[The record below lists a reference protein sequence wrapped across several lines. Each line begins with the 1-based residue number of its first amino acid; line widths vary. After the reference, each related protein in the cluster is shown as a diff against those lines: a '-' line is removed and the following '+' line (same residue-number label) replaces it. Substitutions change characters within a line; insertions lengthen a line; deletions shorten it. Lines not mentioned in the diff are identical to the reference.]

1 MLLNRRNFLKAI
13 TAGAL
18 GSNLSACTHKRLFN
32 PDEDIFLSGGSYL
45 DGGNTQNALIVI
57 NLTQTEKRVIE
68 TTFLPHGI
76 YIDPNNKYRVY
87 CFEKNGSNACEIDIQ
102 TKEVVRHLHTETKQ
116 LFSGHASFST
126 DGKTLYC
133 IETNIDTL
141 QGSISIRNTDT
152 FQSTQQLPTLG
163 LSPHDCQLN
172 GSVLTVSNTGQSSSG
187 FHQPSL
193 VRIDLTTEKLI
204 ERVKLDDK
212 NLNCGHFY
220 VNDNGN
226 IIIASA
232 PLDTNN
238 KTASGGISF
247 HQQNEITI
255 TMTEP
260 DVVIKR
266 MTGEALSIQVNKK
279 YQIAAI
285 THPEANLLTFWS
297 TKDKKIVKAFGFEN
311 PRGISQTLNQK
322 NFVISYGNKSAIALI
337 TIENLSP
344 QIESVIQPT
353 FTSGEHLLNWSE
365 SLREIMPKRVYG

>member
-1 MLLNRRNFLKAI
+1 
-13 TAGAL
+13 
-18 GSNLSACTHKRLFN
+18 
-32 PDEDIFLSGGSYL
+32 
-45 DGGNTQNALIVI
+45 
-57 NLTQTEKRVIE
+57 
-68 TTFLPHGI
+68 
-76 YIDPNNKYRVY
+76 
-87 CFEKNGSNACEIDIQ
+87 
-102 TKEVVRHLHTETKQ
+102 
-116 LFSGHASFST
+116 
-126 DGKTLYC
+126 
-133 IETNIDTL
+133 
-141 QGSISIRNTDT
+141 
-152 FQSTQQLPTLG
+152 
-163 LSPHDCQLN
+163 
-172 GSVLTVSNTGQSSSG
+172 
-187 FHQPSL
+187 L

-212 NLNCGHFY
+212 DLNCGHFY

-322 NFVISYGNKSAIALI
+322 NFVVSYGNKSAIALI
-337 TIENLSP
+337 TIEDLSP